1 MANKNTEYV
10 LEVEDLSVEFHT
22 PSGVVHAVSHASF
35 KLRQGETLGI
45 VGESGSGKSVTAN
58 SIMRLLPDTAR
69 VTGKILF
76 KGQDILKMKTKD
88 FNKIRGKEISMIFQD
103 PMTSLNPLYTVGNQL
118 EEVLKLHMGLKGEAA
133 TKRAIELLD
142 MVSIP
147 QPETRVTQYPH
158 EFSGGMRQRVM
169 IAMALACD
177 PTILIAD
184 EPTTALDVTIQAQIL
199 ELINRLKKERNLSII
214 FITHDLGVVANM
226 ADRIAVM
233 YAGKIVEYGTA
244 EEVFYE
250 PAHPYT
256 WALLSSM
263 PDLETKEKLEAI
275 PGTPPNMIYP
285 PKGDAFAERNRY
297 ALKID
302 FEEQPPIFPITDT
315 HWAATWLLHPNA
327 PKMDPPKTVTDR
339 IKKMK
344 ARVGGGANA

>member
-1 MANKNTEYV
+1 MANKNSEYV

-35 KLRQGETLGI
+35 KLKAGETLGI

-76 KGQDILKMKTKD
+76 KGQDILKMKTKE

-199 ELINRLKKERNLSII
+199 ELMKDLQKKISTSII
-214 FITHDLGVVANM
+214 MITHDLGIVSDLC
-226 ADRIAVM
+226 DRVNVM
-233 YAGKIVEYGTA
+233 YGSQIMESGT
-244 EEVFYE
+244 VDDLFYRTS
-250 PAHPYT
+250 HPYT
-256 WALLSSM
+256 RGLLRCLPESVQN
-263 PDLETKEKLEAI
+263 LEDK
-275 PGTPPNMIYP
+275 
-285 PKGDAFAERNRY
+285 R
-297 ALKID
+297 
-302 FEEQPPIFPITDT
+302 
-315 HWAATWLLHPNA
+315 LHPIMGSPVDLMMLPA
-327 PKMDPPKTVTDR
+327 GCAFSARCDDC
-339 IKKMK
+339 MK
-344 ARVGGGANA
+344 LCLNRRPELFEVNPGHTSRCWLTALEDAAKEVQA

>member
-1 MANKNTEYV
+1 MANKNSEYV

-35 KLRQGETLGI
+35 KLKAGETLGI

-199 ELINRLKKERNLSII
+199 ELMKDLQKKISTSII
-214 FITHDLGVVANM
+214 MITHDLGIVSDLC
-226 ADRIAVM
+226 DRVNVM
-233 YAGKIVEYGTA
+233 YGSQIMESGT
-244 EEVFYE
+244 VDDLFYRTS
-250 PAHPYT
+250 HPYT
-256 WALLSSM
+256 RGLLRCLPESVQN
-263 PDLETKEKLEAI
+263 LEDK
-275 PGTPPNMIYP
+275 
-285 PKGDAFAERNRY
+285 R
-297 ALKID
+297 
-302 FEEQPPIFPITDT
+302 
-315 HWAATWLLHPNA
+315 LHPIMGSPVDLMMLPAGCAFSARCDDCMKLCLNRRPELFEVNPGHTSRCWLTALENA
-327 PKMDPPKTVTDR
+327 AKEVQ
-339 IKKMK
+339 
-344 ARVGGGANA
+344 A